1 MDEAAFRE
9 LISGATTGP
18 VAAAARGG
26 LRLLSGLYGTAVAAR
41 NLAFD
46 VGLRRAHRADVP
58 VVSVGNLTTGGTG
71 KTPVVAWIAN
81 WLVEQNKTPVILSR
95 GYRAL
100 PESVND
106 EKLVLDQLCPG
117 VAHLQD
123 PDRVASAEVAVVEH
137 EAGVLVL
144 DDGFQHR
151 RLHRDLDVVLID
163 ALNPFGYDALLPRG
177 LLRESVGALRRAD
190 LVLLTRADQCSDDVR
205 AGIRESVVTIAPDV
219 PCLGVSFR
227 PRRYADSAGETLS
240 LEALAGA
247 HAVAFCGI
255 GNPEAFEQTLTDSGL
270 LVRRLVPFGDHH
282 HYDADDLARLAEIV
296 ESLEGIT
303 AVVTTQKDLVKLSET
318 QIAGR
323 PLRALT
329 IEADFGSGESEMVQ
343 MLEWLLDDGL
353 ARHCK
358 R

>member
-1 MDEAAFRE
+1 M
-9 LISGATTGP
+9 
-18 VAAAARGG
+18 
-26 LRLLSGLYGTAVAAR
+26 LSGIYGPAVATR

-46 VGLRRAHRADVP
+46 VGLRRVQRADVP

-81 WLVEQNKTPVILSR
+81 WFAEQGKNPVILSR

-106 EKLVLDQLCPG
+106 EKLVLDQLCSG
-117 VAHLQD
+117 VEHLQN
-123 PDRVASAEVAVVEH
+123 PDRVASARVAVDRHAAE
-137 EAGVLVL
+137 VLVL

-163 ALNPFGYDALLPRG
+163 ALNPFGYDSVLPRG
-177 LLRESVGALRRAD
+177 LLRESIGALKRAD
-190 LVLLTRADQCSDDVR
+190 LVLLTRADQCGDVER
-205 AGIRESVVTIAPDV
+205 TRIRERVARTVPDV
-219 PCLGVSFR
+219 PCLDVSFR
-227 PRRYADSAGETLS
+227 PRRYIDAAGETLS

-247 HAVAFCGI
+247 QAVAFCGI
-255 GNPEAFEQTLTDSGL
+255 GNPKAFERTLTDSGL
-270 LVRRLVPFGDHH
+270 LVRRLVPFGDHY
-282 HYDADDLARLAEIV
+282 HYGPDDLEELGKII
-296 ESLEGIT
+296 ESLDGIT

-329 IEADFGSGESEMVQ
+329 IEANFGIGESEMARW
-343 MLEWLLDDGL
+343 LEPLLDDGL
-353 ARHCK
+353 AQHCK